1 MTFNYTLNWI
11 LNWKLRRQFFQK
23 KTVKKETLTKP
34 LLVFCFSLSLLF
46 FFVFLRAAKYPVTE
60 LWPYTHVTAKARL
73 WRGVP
78 FFFFFFFLL
87 TDIFILHRGALKTN
101 FERTVDRR
109 LWCLVSFKYSIIHVN
124 RSHPNQKSNCYLG
137 ATRLPFPL
145 CKLGLIS
152 TSLGPLGPL

>member
-1 MTFNYTLNWI
+1 MNI
-11 LNWKLRRQFFQK
+11 KLEIEEAVFPKKNGQK
-23 KTVKKETLTKP
+23 RNIDQAS
-34 LLVFCFSLSLLF
+34 FSILF
-46 FFVFLRAAKYPVTE
+46 FAFTFILLCLFTSRKISRYGAVT
-60 LWPYTHVTAKARL
+60 LHSCDSQSTVVAWCT
-73 WRGVP
+73 